1 MIVGYSVCP
10 PVEAAPMTNR
20 WWMRRAPRTKALRWL
35 AATCFAFAIVACS
48 AAPPMGTPVVAEP
61 PVPTI
66 VRVIVRFKPAV
77 PDPLDPA
84 FLTRLAT
91 QTRVMRIDPIRPMS
105 GDAYVLQM
113 ACVDPQ
119 AAPTADPCTTALA
132 RLREA
137 DAVLYVDVD
146 RREKHQ

>member
-1 MIVGYSVCP
+1 
-10 PVEAAPMTNR
+10 
-20 WWMRRAPRTKALRWL
+20 MRRAPEAQALRRL
-35 AATCFAFAIVACS
+35 AATFVAFAIAACS
-48 AAPPMGTPVVAEP
+48 AAAPVETAVVPEP
-61 PVPTI
+61 A
-66 VRVIVRFKPAV
+66 VRVIVRFKGPV

-84 FLTRLAT
+84 FLTRLAA
-91 QTRVMRIDPIRPMS
+91 QTRVTRIDPIRPMS

-146 RREKHQ
+146 SREKHQ